1 MVADVPSGYVRRF
14 LDDEISDALRVHP
27 AVLVV
32 GPRASGKTTTARRHA
47 ATVVRLDRPAESAAF
62 IADADAALAT
72 FEEPVLLD
80 EWQAVPGL
88 LGAVKRA
95 VDDDSRPG
103 RFILTGSIR
112 ADLKGETWPGT
123 GRLVRLDMWGISERE
138 IAGFTEAPSL
148 LSLIVE
154 HGLAALSP
162 PRSPPDLVGYI
173 ELALRGGFPD
183 AALRLENE
191 GRYQWLDSYLDQV
204 LTRDAVDVSRRDPA
218 LLARYFE
225 VLALNSAG
233 IVTDN
238 TIFEAAAIDRRTAA
252 AYERLLS
259 NLFLLDVVPAWFTNR
274 LSRLVKTPKRYIT
287 DASLVAAALRI
298 DVRGVLRDGDILGR
312 ALDTFVASQLRPEL
326 NASGLRPRLFHLREK
341 NGRHEIDLLA
351 ELSGNRV
358 IAFEVK
364 ASAAPNRS
372 DAAHLE
378 WLRDRLGERF
388 IGGVVLHTG
397 PSVFALSD
405 RIVAAP
411 LASLWT
417 PHC

>member
-1 MVADVPSGYVRRF
+1 MSSGYVRRF
-14 LDDEISDALRVHP
+14 LDDELSDALRVHP

-32 GPRASGKTTTARRHA
+32 GPRASGKTTTARRYA
-47 ATVVRLDRPAESAAF
+47 ATVVRLDRPAEAAAF

-72 FEEPVLLD
+72 LEEPVLLD
-80 EWQAVPGL
+80 EWQTVPGL

-103 RFILTGSIR
+103 RFILTGSVR
-112 ADLKGETWPGT
+112 ADLEGETWPGT
-123 GRLVRLDMWGISERE
+123 GRLVRLDMWGLAERE
-138 IAGFTEAPSL
+138 IAGSTEVSSP
-148 LSLIVE
+148 LSVVAE
-154 HGLAALSP
+154 HGAAALSAP
-162 PRSPPDLVGYI
+162 PSPPDLPGYI

-183 AALRLENE
+183 AALRLEDA
-191 GRYQWLDSYLDQV
+191 GREQWLASYLDQV
-204 LTRDAVDVSRRDPA
+204 LTRDAVDISRRDPA
-218 LLARYFE
+218 LLTGYFE

-233 IVTDN
+233 IVADN
-238 TIFEAAAIDRRTAA
+238 TLFGAVAIDRRTAA

-259 NLFLLDVVPAWFTNR
+259 NLFVLDVVPAWSTNR

-287 DASLVAAALRI
+287 DASLVAAALRM
-298 DVRGVLRDGDILGR
+298 DTRGVLRDGDILGR
-312 ALDTFVASQLRPEL
+312 VLDTFVASQLRPEL
-326 NASGLRPRLFHLREK
+326 NVSGLRPRLFHLREK

-351 ELSGNRV
+351 ELSGDRV

-388 IGGVVLHTG
+388 VAGVVLHTG
-397 PSVFALSD
+397 PSVFVLSD
-405 RIVAAP
+405 RIAAAP
-411 LASLWT
+411 VASLWT
-417 PHC
+417 PPR